1 MNNIKIE
8 FYRGLRSSYLANT
21 NSNVN
26 NGIFFASD
34 TKELFVGKKSY
45 SGLTDVIFENNV
57 FTFKGHN
64 INADKTYGQDVNSI
78 TLDLNDKIL
87 SADQKNILDNIDTIL
102 SEKVKYSSQ
111 IADEVTTTSAV
122 GAIAAG
128 TTAEELKGKSFT
140 ELMDMIFFPTIYP
153 VANGPSISLTTMSNP
168 QLIGTAITESSA
180 SSSFNQGLYYLNGKA
195 TNIKVAGPGTK
206 TSQTW
211 TSQNGTPITTIE
223 EGRNTVTV
231 EYSYTEGEQPRDN
244 KGNPYGT
251 PKPAGTLTKSVTVEG
266 VYQYKWGVGDLSN
279 LIPLTTATSFEF
291 KAPAE
296 KTLLGTAY
304 KHCFAIP
311 TKYTV
316 TKIEILNTLSNQ
328 WVAQDL
334 SLFGNKGQISITN
347 SKAPYT
353 VYKRSDEAL
362 NGEAKYRITFTK

>member
-78 TLDLNDKIL
+78 TINLNDKIL

-206 TSQTW
+206 TNQTW
-211 TSQNGTPITTIE
+211 TPSATNIV
-223 EGRNTVTV
+223 EGNNTVTV
-231 EYSYTEGEQPRDN
+231 EYSYTQGEQPRDN

-251 PKPAGTLTKSVTVEG
+251 PKPAGTLSKSATVIG
-266 VYQYKWGVGDLSN
+266 VYQYKWGVGTATN
-279 LIPLTTATSFEF
+279 NIPLTTGTSFEF

-296 KTLLGTAY
+296 EASPTVK
-304 KHCFAIP
+304 KHCFSIP
-311 TKYTV
+311 SKYTV
-316 TKIEILNTLSNQ
+316 KTIELFNTLSNQ
-328 WVAQDL
+328 WVAQ
-334 SLFGNKGQISITN
+334 SVNLFGNKETVQNTNPSIE
-347 SKAPYT
+347 YT
-353 VYKRSDEAL
+353 TYKRSDDAF
-362 NGEAKYRITFTK
+362 NGEARYRITFTK

>member
-102 SEKVKYSSQ
+102 PEKVKYSSQ

-231 EYSYTEGEQPRDN
+231 EYSYTQGEQPRDN

-316 TKIEILNTLSNQ
+316 TRIEILNTLSNQ

-347 SKAPYT
+347 SKTPYT